1 MSGHWPP
8 EWGDPEEE
16 FSAEAD
22 QLDTEAEARLSE
34 VAAYLASVP
43 VPAMPDAVESRISAT
58 LAAEAAARA
67 GRAAA
72 PADPAPP
79 EGAPPDA
86 APADG
91 APADGARKLGPSRRA
106 PVRRHRRGDRP
117 RRGFRVRPSAA
128 AGALVACLLLSG
140 LGYAIAHSTTGSTFS
155 NAPPAAAPA
164 ASSAAAGSGSRSSAN
179 SSSAGVAPEPA
190 AGNTST
196 SFSVTASGTKYEQVT
211 LPEQV
216 RAKLTV
222 HHGQEAPGGAVPSAA
237 STVAVPSPALQACVL
252 HLTGG
257 TPPRLVDRATYQG
270 EPAYIVASS
279 TRVWVVGL
287 GCTAAKTELIVSVAL
302 AGLRGNLRALISVEQ

>member
-8 EWGDPEEE
+8 DWEDPEEE

-43 VPAMPDAVESRISAT
+43 VPAMPDAVESRISAA
-58 LAAEAAARA
+58 LAAEAAAPA
-67 GRAAA
+67 DRAAA
-72 PADPAPP
+72 PPD
-79 EGAPPDA
+79 GAPPDG
-86 APADG
+86 APKDA

-117 RRGFRVRPSAA
+117 RRGFRVRPLTA

-155 NAPPAAAPA
+155 NAAPAAAPTASSA

-196 SFSVTASGTKYEQVT
+196 SFSVTASGTKYEQAT

-222 HHGQEAPGGAVPSAA
+222 QHGQEAPGGAVPSAA
-237 STVAVPSPALQACVL
+237 STAAAPSPALRACVL

-270 EPAYIVASS
+270 EPAYVVAGS

>member
-8 EWGDPEEE
+8 EWEDPEEE

-43 VPAMPDAVESRISAT
+43 VPAMPEAVESRISAA
-58 LAAEAAARA
+58 LAAEAA

-72 PADPAPP
+72 PP
-79 EGAPPDA
+79 EGASVE
-86 APADG
+86 G
-91 APADGARKLGPSRRA
+91 APADAAPPDSAPADRARKLGPSRRA

-196 SFSVTASGTKYEQVT
+196 SFSVTASGTKYEQAT

-222 HHGQEAPGGAVPSAA
+222 HNGQEAPGGAVPSAA

>member
-8 EWGDPEEE
+8 DWEDPEEE

-91 APADGARKLGPSRRA
+91 ARKLRPSRRP

-155 NAPPAAAPA
+155 NASPASAPA

-179 SSSAGVAPEPA
+179 SSS